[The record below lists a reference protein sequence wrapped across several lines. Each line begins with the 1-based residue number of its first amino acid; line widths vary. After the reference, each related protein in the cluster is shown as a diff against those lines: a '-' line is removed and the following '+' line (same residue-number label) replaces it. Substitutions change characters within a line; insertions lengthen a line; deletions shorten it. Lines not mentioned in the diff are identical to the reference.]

1 MGLDRPGLLL
11 TASTL
16 IVPATV
22 HGNGDPRSLTLLGLP
37 KTSTSRVRTPHQT
50 EIIYFKLCKSRIPV
64 IEQALETATR
74 MLGSDKSQGFCLEL
88 ICADFLAGAHL
99 ENGDPAILLQ
109 AVSRMFDFLH
119 DEQKQQFL
127 ERVYQKAS

>member
-74 MLGSDKSQGFCLEL
+74 MPGSDIVSYTHLR
-88 ICADFLAGAHL
+88 AH
-99 ENGDPAILLQ
+99 ET
-109 AVSRMFDFLH
+109 RH
-119 DEQKQQFL
+119 DL
-127 ERVYQKAS
+127 VCRL